1 MRLVFSRKVH
11 IVVLVCSISLLPL
24 QQIIAAN
31 PYAGGNKDI
40 PLATGQVVRDI
51 ALATGGVM
59 KGQVVDARG
68 TACRD
73 VPVHLVRVGSSK
85 EEIATKTT
93 DAKGCFEFA
102 GVAGGVYRV
111 ETPGAVSVY
120 RAWVPDTAPP
130 SASRAAL
137 VVQGNQA
144 VRGNLGAVSPLGWA
158 LIAIG
163 VAAAV
168 AIPIAL
174 DDDDD
179 AS

>member
-1 MRLVFSRKVH
+1 MRLLFSRKLH

-31 PYAGGNKDI
+31 PNVGANKDT
-40 PLATGQVVRDI
+40 PLATGPAVRDI
-51 ALATGGVM
+51 ALTAGSIM
-59 KGQVVDARG
+59 KGQVVDAQG
-68 TACRD
+68 HACRD
-73 VPVHLVRVGSSK
+73 VPVRLVRMGTVQ
-85 EEIATKTT
+85 EEIATNTT
-93 DAKGCFEFA
+93 DAEGRFEFA

-111 ETPGAVSVY
+111 ETPSAVSIY
-120 RAWVPDTAPP
+120 RAWVPNTAPP

-144 VRGNLGAVSPLGWA
+144 VRGNLGSISPLGWA

-163 VAAAV
+163 VAAAI
-168 AIPIAL
+168 AIPVAL
-174 DDDDD
+174 DDDD